1 MDIYKV
7 PTCCSCHIMGYSYVY
22 PPLSSSAAAK
32 SGAIDIQPLPTSPP
46 ASLLSSQSKPK
57 PSKSLL
63 PKINAPSVKN
73 FLDNIGNTFNFA
85 GRNREPEPT
94 EMSSRPSKPV
104 PQRVR
109 KRPNQLRRRA
119 QANLPRRRMD
129 PGTRKNMLNRYISH

>member
-1 MDIYKV
+1 
-7 PTCCSCHIMGYSYVY
+7 MGYSYVY

-32 SGAIDIQPLPTSPP
+32 TGAIDLQQPLPTSPP
-46 ASLLSSQSKPK
+46 ALISSQSKPK

-63 PKINAPSVKN
+63 PKLNAPSVKN

-85 GRNREPEPT
+85 GRNRNEPEQQP
-94 EMSSRPSKPV
+94 SPSKPV

-129 PGTRKNMLNRYISH
+129 PGMRKNIHNR

>member
-1 MDIYKV
+1 
-7 PTCCSCHIMGYSYVY
+7 MGYSYVY

-32 SGAIDIQPLPTSPP
+32 TGAIDLQQPLPTSPP
-46 ASLLSSQSKPK
+46 ALLSSQSKPK

-63 PKINAPSVKN
+63 PKLNAPSVKN

-85 GRNREPEPT
+85 GRNRHEPEPQPSS

-129 PGTRKNMLNRYISH
+129 PGMRKNMQNR